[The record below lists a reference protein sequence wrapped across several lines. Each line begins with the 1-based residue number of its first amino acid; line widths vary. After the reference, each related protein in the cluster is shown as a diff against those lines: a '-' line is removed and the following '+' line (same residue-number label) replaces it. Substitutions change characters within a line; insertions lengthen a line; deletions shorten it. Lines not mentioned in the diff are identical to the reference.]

1 MMSEDGDFKLIFTT
15 ADERVEDLKKII
27 QEKSFPNDE
36 YFDFVTFKPA
46 TGNKNY
52 IAWVRKQTL
61 TLDQHHYQG
70 EGHYHEGEDD
80 DADEDDDEPTMLPA
94 EPLNS
99 TEAAAEATEGAEP
112 TSAPEATQA
121 PAATPASSDATSI
134 AQINS

>member
-61 TLDQHHYQG
+61 TLDQHHY
-70 EGHYHEGEDD
+70 
-80 DADEDDDEPTMLPA
+80 
-94 EPLNS
+94 
-99 TEAAAEATEGAEP
+99 
-112 TSAPEATQA
+112 
-121 PAATPASSDATSI
+121 
-134 AQINS
+134 